1 MLIFSVQVVT
11 VILLLILGCV
21 SEYNDVYHAMEIG
34 IFVAGFKGL
43 KFLETLALCIQTNS
57 IKFVCSY
64 PNQGNTSCTFTEIQA
79 LCSINNYN
87 LYGRKLLD
95 KQKLD
100 EVEIIFVAGW
110 QFIIDNTDDRY
121 IIFHDSIL
129 PKYRGFAPTVTA
141 LINGD
146 RQIGVTALKASDLA
160 DKGDIYDQKVIEI
173 DYPIKIYD
181 AYLLLGKAYT
191 EIAISIIDKAS
202 QDKLV
207 ATPQSDLNA
216 TYSLWRDEEDYYIN
230 WEWNANKILR
240 FINAVGYPY
249 SGAKTNYQSQTIYID
264 EAVITED
271 IFFEDRHSGKIWN
284 IKNGH
289 PQVVCGQGM
298 IQILIARFED
308 GTRVKFNKL
317 RTRLGKKFFNG

>member
-1 MLIFSVQVVT
+1 MFT
-11 VILLLILGCV
+11 
-21 SEYNDVYHAMEIG
+21 MKIG

-43 KFLETLALCIQTNS
+43 NFLETLSLCIQTNL
-57 IKFVCSY
+57 IEFVCSY
-64 PNQGNTSCTFTEIQA
+64 PNQGNASCTFTEIQT
-79 LCSINNYN
+79 LCSIKNYN
-87 LYGRKLLD
+87 LYSRKVLD
-95 KQKLD
+95 RQKLD
-100 EVEIIFVAGW
+100 AVEIIFVVGW

-146 RQIGVTALKASDLA
+146 RQIGVTALKASNLA
-160 DKGDIYDQKVIEI
+160 DRGDVYDQKVIEI

-207 ATPQSDLNA
+207 AIPQSDLNA

-230 WEWNANKILR
+230 WEWSANKILR

-249 SGAKTNYQSQTIYID
+249 GGARTNYQSQVIYID
-264 EAVITED
+264 EVVVTED
-271 IFFEDRHSGKIWN
+271 VFFEDRHSGKIWN

-289 PQVVCGQGM
+289 PEVVCGQGM

-308 GTRVKFNKL
+308 GTPVKFNKL
-317 RTRLGKKFFNG
+317 RTRLGLNFNH